1 MSNLLTRSEVQAK
14 LRISEPTLRRWVA
27 RGLIP
32 TYTTPT
38 GILRFKAEDVDAV
51 LRPYPVKAPV
61 TT

>member
-27 RGLIP
+27 LGLIP

-38 GILRFKAEDVDAV
+38 GILRFKDEDVDAV
-51 LRPYPVKAPV
+51 LRPYPVKAPA